1 MIDQRFRTFELRAQG
16 YTGRMIAQAVQYGT
30 LIRLRQGQYTTAR
43 CPEFAL
49 EAGRFG
55 GRADCVSALALAGV
69 FVRERHPLHLQM
81 TPHSSRH
88 ALPSALIVRHWR
100 ACSAP
105 WNDLAVPLRRCTR
118 AIARLPGTAGRRG
131 VAGQR
136 PASGADRPRRTRR
149 GLRARPPAHARAPSP
164 RGRAGGVRTGD
175 ARAHRRPRAGVRCR
189 RAGAVRLRPGGSAA
203 RRLAR
208 RRVRLPGA
216 SRGLGAAAPR
226 LRAGPP
232 GGGAGTLRAA
242 TDRRGHHVRP
252 RGRGGGAAGMR
263 GFRPAGRRSVTNS
276 VDLGARSQNAPA
288 QHRID

>member
-81 TPHSSRH
+81 TPHSSHH

-105 WNDLAVPLRRCTR
+105 WNDLAVPLVDALAQSLACQEPRD
-118 AIARLPGTAGRRG
+118 A
-131 VAGQR
+131 VASLDSALHQGLIDLDGLDEVFEL
-136 PASGADRPRRTRR
+136 APRRTRV
-149 GLRARPPAHARAPSP
+149 LRRLVDGRAESGPETLVRIAARALGFDVAVQVLFDF
-164 RGRAGGVRTGD
+164 GRVDLLLDGWLVVECD
-175 ARAHRRPRAGVRCR
+175 SRAHHEDWAQ
-189 RAGAVRLRPGGSAA
+189 
-203 RRLAR
+203 R
-208 RRVRLPGA
+208 RRDYARD
-216 SRGLGAAAPR
+216 RQAAAQGLCVLR
-226 LRAGPP
+226 LIAEDIMYDREGVVA
-232 GGGAGTLRAA
+232 ALR
-242 TDRRGHHVRP
+242 
-252 RGRGGGAAGMR
+252 GMR
-263 GFRPAGRRSVTNS
+263 GFRPARRRSVTNS